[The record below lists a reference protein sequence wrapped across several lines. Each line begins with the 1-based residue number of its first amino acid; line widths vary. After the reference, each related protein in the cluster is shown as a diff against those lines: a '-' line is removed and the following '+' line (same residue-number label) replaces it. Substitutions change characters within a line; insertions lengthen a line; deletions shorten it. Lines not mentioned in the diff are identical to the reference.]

1 MKLKTST
8 HKKTHFQINK
18 AQKNE
23 MTKRDDMTD
32 DYSETFIQAL
42 ENEKKMKKLSL
53 VDLTLSDE

>member
-8 HKKTHFQINK
+8 HNKTHFQINK
-18 AQKNE
+18 ARKNE

-53 VDLTLSDE
+53 ADLTLSDE

>member
-1 MKLKTST
+1 
-8 HKKTHFQINK
+8 
-18 AQKNE
+18 

-32 DYSETFIQAL
+32 DYSEFFIQAL